1 VAHPA
6 LLEALRAL
14 TDFSGRTPLPEC
26 DLDELFGVL
35 DAHGL
40 APLASWQL
48 EQRRTGLRV
57 PMAFRER
64 LLPLYQGVVNDNVFR
79 MMTLK
84 GLLRGVACPALVL
97 DGAAYVDWLYPH
109 LAWRPVGELRLAVR
123 GEDGARFAEGAKLAG
138 FEPTAQGPGGHTVTF
153 SDGRVTVR
161 LQEGLVAA
169 RGEDL
174 GLFERAEPYR
184 VAGPTAA
191 RPSAGDALLFSVAGA
206 AEMGLQAPL
215 LAWLD
220 LRELVRKLVPDLAGG
235 GDEAEAG
242 RRGEDEARAVVAR
255 AGAAGLTRALH
266 GAMLLTAHFFPE
278 VAAGCRALAP
288 PLSRTEAL
296 AVEAVAH
303 AARDPTRLRRL
314 RGTEEAAR
322 MLLSPG
328 QGGAPAAG

>member
-6 LLEALRAL
+6 LLDALRAL

-26 DLDELFGVL
+26 DLDELFEVL

-84 GLLRGVACPALVL
+84 GLLRGVTCPALVL

-123 GEDGARFAEGAKLAG
+123 GQDGARFAEGAKQAG
-138 FEPTAQGPGGHTVTF
+138 FEPTAQGPGGHTATF
-153 SDGRVTVR
+153 SDGRLEVR
-161 LQEGLVAA
+161 LQEGLVAG
-169 RGEDL
+169 RGEAL
-174 GLFERAEPYR
+174 GLFDRAEPYR

-191 RPSAGDALLFSVAGA
+191 RPSAGDALLFSVAEVA
-206 AEMGLQAPL
+206 AMGLQAPL

-220 LRELVRKLVPDLAGG
+220 LRELVGKVAPDAGG
-235 GDEAEAG
+235 RPAAGASSPAEEAVA
-242 RRGEDEARAVVAR
+242 RVAARAE
-255 AGAAGLTRALH
+255 AAGLTRALH
-266 GAMLLTAHFFPE
+266 GAMALTAHFFPA
-278 VAAGCRALAP
+278 VGAACQALAP
-288 PLSRTEAL
+288 ALARTEAL
-296 AVEAVAH
+296 AVAAVVD

-314 RGTEEAAR
+314 RGTEEAGR
-322 MLLSPG
+322 LLL
-328 QGGAPAAG
+328 APRV

>member
-1 VAHPA
+1 VPHPA
-6 LLEALRAL
+6 LLDAIRAL
-14 TDFSGRTPLPEC
+14 ADFSGRTPLPAC
-26 DLDELFGVL
+26 NLDELFEVL

-48 EQRRTGLRV
+48 EQRRNGLRV

-84 GLLRGVACPALVL
+84 GLLRGVTCPALVL

-123 GEDGARFAEGAKLAG
+123 GEDGARFAEGAERAG
-138 FEPTAQGPGGHTVTF
+138 FEPTAQGPGGHTAVF
-153 SDGRVTVR
+153 SDGRLPVR
-161 LQEGLVAA
+161 LQEGLVAG
-169 RGEDL
+169 RGEAL
-174 GLFERAEPYR
+174 GLFERAEPYP

-191 RPSAGDALLFSVAGA
+191 RPSAGDALLFSVADA
-206 AEMGLQAPL
+206 ASMGLQAPL

-220 LRELVRKLVPDLAGG
+220 LRELVGRLVPDADGESP
-235 GDEAEAG
+235 DAG
-242 RRGEDEARAVVAR
+242 RGRAGEDGPRAVVAR
-255 AGAAGLTRALH
+255 AEAAGLARALH
-266 GAMLLTAHFFPE
+266 GAMVLTTHFFPA
-278 VAAGCRALAP
+278 AAGGCQALTP

-296 AVEAVAH
+296 AVEAVVDV
-303 AARDPTRLRRL
+303 ARDPTRLRRL

-322 MLLSPG
+322 LLLEPRG
-328 QGGAPAAG
+328 

>member
-1 VAHPA
+1 VA
-6 LLEALRAL
+6 LLDAIRAL
-14 TDFSGRTPLPEC
+14 TDFSGRTPLPAC

-48 EQRRTGLRV
+48 EQRRTGLSV

-123 GEDGARFAEGAKLAG
+123 GEDGVRFAEGAKLAG
-138 FEPTAQGPGGHTVTF
+138 FEPTEQGPGGHTVTF
-153 SDGRVTVR
+153 SDGRLSVR
-161 LQEGLVAA
+161 LQEGLVAG
-169 RGEDL
+169 RGQAL
-174 GLFERAEPYR
+174 GLFERAEPYP

-191 RPSAGDALLFSVAGA
+191 RPSAGDALLFSVADA
-206 AEMGLQAPL
+206 AALGLQAPL
-215 LAWLD
+215 LVWLD
-220 LRELVRKLVPDLAGG
+220 LRELVALLVPEAS
-235 GDEAEAG
+235 GD
-242 RRGEDEARAVVAR
+242 GEVAPVGDEARAVVAR
-255 AGAAGLTRALH
+255 AAEAGLTRALH
-266 GAMLLTAHFFPE
+266 GAMALTAHFFPA
-278 VAAGCRALAP
+278 VAPACRALTP
-288 PLSRTEAL
+288 PLARAEGLAL
-296 AVEAVAH
+296 DAVVD

-322 MLLSPG
+322 LFLSPG
-328 QGGAPAAG
+328 

>member
-1 VAHPA
+1 MSSPA
-6 LLEALRAL
+6 LLDAIRAL
-14 TDFSGRTPLPEC
+14 TDFTGRSELPPC

-48 EQRRTGLRV
+48 EQRRAGLRV

-123 GEDGARFAEGAKLAG
+123 GEDGGTFAAGAKLAG
-138 FEPTAQGPGGHTVTF
+138 FEPTAQGPGGHTATF
-153 SDGRVTVR
+153 SDGRLSVR
-161 LQEGLVAA
+161 LQEGLVAG
-169 RGEDL
+169 RGEAL
-174 GLFERAEPYR
+174 GLFERAEPYP

-191 RPSAGDALLFSVAGA
+191 RPSAADALLLSVADA
-206 AEMGLQAPL
+206 AGLGLQAPL
-215 LAWLD
+215 LLWLD
-220 LRELVRKLVPDLAGG
+220 LRELVALLVPGTSGDAAAAPAG
-235 GDEAEAG
+235 
-242 RRGEDEARAVVAR
+242 VVAR
-255 AGAAGLTRALH
+255 AAEAGLSRALH
-266 GAMLLTAHFFPE
+266 GAMALTAHFFPA
-278 VAAGCRALAP
+278 VAAGCRALTP

-296 AVEAVAH
+296 AVDAVVD

-322 MLLSPG
+322 LLLEPR
-328 QGGAPAAG
+328 